1 MRNKGFTL
9 LELSIVLVMIG
20 IIVGGILAG
29 REIIRAAELNSIA
42 THMTKYQTAYNQYK
56 DKYKAVPGDH
66 RNAYEYFGSDCAS
79 SAGDCNGDGNR
90 RLAGGTHYKESY
102 MFFRHL
108 YLAGFVEDELNG
120 NAAANSSQ
128 LKIGENLPMFDIP
141 GLTAWP
147 APWQKFD
154 YYTYGQGNVALDLGV
169 TANILS
175 YGRIGNSSWPYLEA
189 FKPEDAKAID
199 SKIDDGE
206 PGTGAVIAG
215 DSNTSGFSGCTNSAL
230 IGLTTNREY
239 MEAMKSGSYRVGDSD
254 IECKLGLILEEPV

>member
-79 SAGDCNGDGNR
+79 SANNCNGTGDRKIGDK
-90 RLAGGTHYKESY
+90 GGYQESY
-102 MFFRHL
+102 MFYRHL
-108 YLAGFVEDELNG
+108 YLAGFTEIDLNG
-120 NAAANSSQ
+120 VGSNPPVRGVNVP
-128 LKIGENLPMFDIP
+128 LLDI
-141 GLTAWP
+141 
-147 APWQKFD
+147 D
-154 YYTYGQGNVALDLGV
+154 GV
-169 TANILS
+169 T
-175 YGRIGNSSWPYLEA
+175 SWPYKWDKIDFYILGSGSPSYDGITGNIFSISRINNNSLPNVRA

-215 DSNTSGFSGCTNSAL
+215 FGGTSSGSGCTNSDFS
-230 IGLTTNREY
+230 GLTTNREY